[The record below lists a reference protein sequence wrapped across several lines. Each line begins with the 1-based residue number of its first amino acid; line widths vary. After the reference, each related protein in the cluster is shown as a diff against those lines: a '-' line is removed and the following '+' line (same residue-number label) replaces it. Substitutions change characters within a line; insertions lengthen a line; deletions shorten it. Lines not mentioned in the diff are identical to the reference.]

1 MEYAT
6 TPTWLKE
13 SRSAVR
19 RAPSADFEAT
29 GRLGFK
35 PLPLESLN
43 VCTRKVVTRVM
54 SANLSHPE
62 ENRTFDLDERAPL
75 TIN

>member
-1 MEYAT
+1 
-6 TPTWLKE
+6 
-13 SRSAVR
+13 
-19 RAPSADFEAT
+19 
-29 GRLGFK
+29 
-35 PLPLESLN
+35 LN

-62 ENRTFDLDERAPL
+62 GNRMFDLDERAPL